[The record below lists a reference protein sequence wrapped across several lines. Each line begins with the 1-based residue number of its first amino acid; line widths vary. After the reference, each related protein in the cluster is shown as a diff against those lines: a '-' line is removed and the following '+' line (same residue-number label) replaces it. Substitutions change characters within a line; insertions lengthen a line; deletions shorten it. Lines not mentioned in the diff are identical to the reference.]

1 MSAEPH
7 QRLYFHPQNLLTKK
21 DLSHNFP
28 FVREMSTDTTA
39 APENDFTMEML
50 DQCRFYVEGVALLPV
65 SVIGIIGNKFANGFL
80 QREMSSI
87 CVYRKSVFVFVHFY
101 ENLKT
106 ADIALLIQVL
116 CHYQLKSVNYTNQGS
131 MCTTT
136 YLNEFSIFNALLFHK
151 SFCLND

>member
-1 MSAEPH
+1 
-7 QRLYFHPQNLLTKK
+7 
-21 DLSHNFP
+21 
-28 FVREMSTDTTA
+28 MSTDNTA
-39 APENDFTMEML
+39 APENDFAMEML

-116 CHYQLKSVNYTNQGS
+116 CHY
-131 MCTTT
+131 
-136 YLNEFSIFNALLFHK
+136 
-151 SFCLND
+151 

>member
-28 FVREMSTDTTA
+28 FVQEMSTDTA
-39 APENDFTMEML
+39 AATENDFTMEML

-65 SVIGIIGNKFANGFL
+65 SIIGIIGNEFANVFL
-80 QREMSSI
+80 QRKMPSI
-87 CVYRKSVFVFVHFY
+87 CFVNLFLRV
-101 ENLKT
+101 NLKT
-106 ADIALLIQVL
+106 AVQNFTYMYKFYAITNSKVLIIPIKNQ
-116 CHYQLKSVNYTNQGS
+116 KSTY
-131 MCTTT
+131 T

-151 SFCLND
+151 SFCLNN